1 MYKNLRNYIWGFK
14 TVETLA
20 DLEIEIYTTFPNLDK
35 LKNSFNALYIDIK
48 PVLAD
53 AEDENLNESVD
64 KFRTLLFSLDD
75 TFYSK
80 INQVREVI

>member
-53 AEDENLNESVD
+53 VEDENLNESVD